1 MIKLSVIGDS
11 VVEYKII
18 KGSHF
23 ESMSSFVLDNESW
36 LESGIAAIYDIEHD
50 DDFYQYLIN
59 IENYDLDKFFGK
71 YHSDRKSN
79 IKIFLRDLKINKIL
93 E

>member
-11 VVEYKII
+11 VVEYKIV
-18 KGSHF
+18 KSHF
-23 ESMSSFVLDNESW
+23 ESVMDNESW